1 MGCRIIGLFGI
12 FSPSFNINEAFKCL
26 KESGEE
32 SNWNI
37 FWIWKESINII
48 FLFKFIRS
56 LTRRK
61 DNCIQ
66 DVIVRIRVK
75 NKHVKKFWKNCI
87 SSVRMFNSRIF
98 HNLVYFFLRSRTSVS
113 LKDFCKKKRKR
124 GHRRAGFHW
133 FYRVGKVRE
142 SGPRYKLDFPP

>member
-1 MGCRIIGLFGI
+1 M
-12 FSPSFNINEAFKCL
+12 

-32 SNWNI
+32 SDLNI

-66 DVIVRIRVK
+66 NVIVRIHELKINMSRNSGKIVSRPWGCLIRGSFITWYIFFK
-75 NKHVKKFWKNCI
+75 ITDIGEPKGFLQKK
-87 SSVRMFNSRIF
+87 
-98 HNLVYFFLRSRTSVS
+98 
-113 LKDFCKKKRKR
+113 KKKRTPKSR
-124 GHRRAGFHW
+124 LSLILSG
-133 FYRVGKVRE
+133 RE
-142 SGPRYKLDFPP
+142 SPWKWSTLQTRFSSVTVRIYLYGPG